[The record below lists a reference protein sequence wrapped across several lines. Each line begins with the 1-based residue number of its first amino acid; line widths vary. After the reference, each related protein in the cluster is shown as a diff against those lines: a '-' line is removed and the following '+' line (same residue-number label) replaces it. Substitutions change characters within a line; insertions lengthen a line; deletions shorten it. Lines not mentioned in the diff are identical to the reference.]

1 MKIIS
6 RVGKTRLAGLWRSSK
21 WIPAIIIPIISAIQL
36 AGLSIGQ
43 PVKAQPATEQKG
55 NDIVQLVHIPVI
67 ASHGSAEGQYM
78 TPEDYEK
85 QKNSPSYYEYT
96 YKDTDYA
103 GTVMAL
109 TRDGRLFTWG
119 SNIGG
124 NVGMGVDC
132 PTVNN
137 DKTTTIIRR
146 PPCYYSEPQDI
157 TKYFGG
163 EKIAKITRSN
173 YTSIAITESGKVY
186 QWGWKYYQHQNSGH
200 YQKTHNKPT
209 INQDLAPHRITGLNG
224 GRGDYHGA
232 GGWLAFNRSSVYFK
246 SDPSIL
252 SAYKDDHG
260 MAGDTDSQTFPHLDS
275 DITDVDYVR
284 RPTGNYDGW
293 NHRKSRIYLLTAN
306 HKLLQVEGDKI
317 TEITNDTIA
326 KRGGFR
332 QISQQYAIDMKGGL
346 WFYGNSSDD
355 GPIYDMSARS
365 AKPMPAIDSFTGG
378 GPVMR
383 SGNKFYGLKHLVSW
397 LCGDN
402 VSCGFEPVDVT
413 TLISKQPVS
422 LFSGDIRLNDVFN
435 NSDKI
440 YDYSFVPQDRPNTI
454 CTALSGVAYENTIEQ
469 ESTVIHLPHQTTQPV
484 DGTLPATCVSIPDP
498 VKPPTPTN
506 PTPTPGVPGT
516 PKLPGVPN
524 TGLRD
529 DKVVQLVHSP
539 ATFDYYG
546 KVKMGNMETWRDQ
559 DYAGTTV
566 VLTESGKLYAWG
578 NNIAGGVGNDTDYGA
593 TFNKKPPV
601 YYSDPQDITRFFNG
615 DKIVKLVNHRDTFAA
630 ITSSGKVYYWG
641 HRLSDK
647 DKKPIIHP
655 VTLSELSPYHIIG
668 FGRDI
673 DPSNGN
679 GLSSY
684 VASHPDNMSDYLAFS
699 KDTIFA
705 LNYDL
710 DTSQLQYHDEAK
722 NRIKPRLSSGVT
734 ILDVDHIKHRTPTAE
749 EPEPDKGGYYTLTS
763 DHKLLRVLEDGTTS
777 EITNSEIK
785 KRGGVKQL
793 SYAGHYAIDR
803 QGGLWYYGYREGND
817 SIHDMTKISTSGKL
831 PHLDSFFNVLGPVA
845 RGADGAIY
853 AITDTHINRPGQ
865 YFVGRSVD
873 PIDVG
878 TLLGGKQKI
887 KLLSGEV
894 ETRYRG
900 DSGYTNDYYPPKDL
914 PFYDFAF
921 VPQSQPDTICVGLS
935 GAAYNR
941 IIGENQGPR
950 FETIQPVD
958 GTIPS
963 TCVKLPPWDDGKPNP
978 SPVPGAP
985 TTPKAPGVPNTG
997 SQPDPI
1003 VQLVHIP
1010 AVINGAINGN
1020 SENLTAKDTD
1030 YAGTVMVLTQSGRVF
1045 AWGNNYAG
1053 SVGVGTAGFKVPYPE
1068 SVKSRR
1074 EGRPEYYD
1082 TPQEITKYFGDDKVV
1097 RIGRYGRTSV
1107 AVTQS
1112 GKLYQ
1117 WGWSYNPPWDW
1128 YDRLKNI
1135 TWTEP
1140 TPDPTP
1146 SFNKVTGMG
1155 GSYGD
1160 TYSGGGWLAHGDD
1173 TIFTK
1178 TSTSQLK
1185 DFGDKLKLSLNGATI
1200 RSVDYVDFNGRVA
1213 QVAQQRPQDLDQS
1226 FRTGVY
1232 ILTSTNKL
1240 LRVKNDGTTTE
1251 VTNDKIKSRGG
1262 IRQIANQYAID
1273 NQGGLWYYGVSMNKD
1288 QIYDMSLKTLG
1299 GITPLPRL
1307 RDIVGIDLIEDEHML
1322 DDLQRPWSSSVL
1334 VRSIDGHIYDVS
1346 PVQTGFSVEDG
1357 GYPERRFA
1365 LTDVTKL
1372 LGHDKI
1378 KLFDGKIHSTGDTK
1392 LVDNE
1397 APGLYDYSY
1406 VPESKLDTVCTVISG
1421 VASANASQAQSLY
1434 GHGHPL
1440 NVSVTT
1446 TKLVNGAFAPTCV
1459 KLPPLLTPDPKPS
1472 PTPNPKPT
1480 KPTSGIKVPF
1490 DRSKAPGVP
1499 STGSE
1504 PLFTDGY
1511 QTPIF
1516 ARH

>member
-1 MKIIS
+1 MKISQINRIKLRKLWCNS
-6 RVGKTRLAGLWRSSK
+6 ERILSVVVSTILSALLIAG
-21 WIPAIIIPIISAIQL
+21 PAIATCITKTPSSRETGPAINDASQSNRIVQIAHL
-36 AGLSIGQ
+36 TVDLPYNNNHSSDEDYVSTMIALLHDGRVYTWGNNIYGG
-43 PVKAQPATEQKG
+43 VG
-55 NDIVQLVHIPVI
+55 NDTACTATNGTYL
-67 ASHGSAEGQYM
+67 
-78 TPEDYEK
+78 K
-85 QKNSPSYYEYT
+85 QS
-96 YKDTDYA
+96 
-103 GTVMAL
+103 
-109 TRDGRLFTWG
+109 
-119 SNIGG
+119 
-124 NVGMGVDC
+124 
-132 PTVNN
+132 
-137 DKTTTIIRR
+137 
-146 PPCYYSEPQDI
+146 PCYYSQPQEI
-157 TKYFGG
+157 TKYFGND
-163 EKIAKITRSN
+163 KVVKLASN
-173 YTSIAITESGKVY
+173 DNLAIAITKSGKVY
-186 QWGWKYYQHQNSGH
+186 RWGRVNSYGKVINHPTQYQKLSPHKITGYNEENAGPDMVSGGKYVYNEDTIFKVANSGDLDDLVP
-200 YQKTHNKPT
+200 YQTVKPQLDGST
-209 INQDLAPHRITGLNG
+209 IRQVDHVWYLKNPGSTM
-224 GRGDYHGA
+224 
-232 GGWLAFNRSSVYFK
+232 
-246 SDPSIL
+246 
-252 SAYKDDHG
+252 DD
-260 MAGDTDSQTFPHLDS
+260 S
-275 DITDVDYVR
+275 
-284 RPTGNYDGW
+284 
-293 NHRKSRIYLLTAN
+293 
-306 HKLLQVEGDKI
+306 
-317 TEITNDTIA
+317 
-326 KRGGFR
+326 RGGFYVLTSKNKLLHVKKDYTTTVEVTNPTIASR
-332 QISQQYAIDMKGGL
+332 GGIKQIYRHYAIDNQGGL
-346 WFYGNSSDD
+346 WHYGYGHLNTVNGTIIPSNHE
-355 GPIYDMSARS
+355 PILDMSTKLPQPIPKFRDIIGS
-365 AKPMPAIDSFTGG
+365 SLQDSSFSLITRDINNRIYTLTSDVNGHQ
-378 GPVMR
+378 
-383 SGNKFYGLKHLVSW
+383 KLT
-397 LCGDN
+397 
-402 VSCGFEPVDVT
+402 DVT
-413 TLISKQPVS
+413 DTLSSKEIK
-422 LFSGDIRLNDVFN
+422 LFSGNISQPFFTPP
-435 NSDKI
+435 SGSSTY
-440 YDYSFVPQDRPNTI
+440 YDYSFVTTDEDELDAV
-454 CTALSGVAYENTIEQ
+454 C
-469 ESTVIHLPHQTTQPV
+469 STVKNAYIYYRPISAISSNPLRDRKPRPSPTGGDANT
-484 DGTLPATCVSIPDP
+484 ATCVKIPSNNPDP
-498 VKPPTPTN
+498 IKPPTPTN
-506 PTPTPGVPGT
+506 PTPTPTPGVPGT
-516 PKLPGVPN
+516 PRLPGVPN

-593 TFNKKPPV
+593 TSNKKPPV
-601 YYSDPQDITRFFNG
+601 YYSSPQDITRFFNG
-615 DKIVKLVNHRDTFAA
+615 DKVVKLVNYYHTFAA

-655 VTLSELSPYHIIG
+655 VALSELSPYHIIG
-668 FGRDI
+668 FGRDV
-673 DPSNGN
+673 DTGNYNGS
-679 GLSSY
+679 SSY

-710 DTSQLQYHDEAK
+710 DTSRLQYHDEAK
-722 NRIKPRLSSGVT
+722 NRIKPRLSSGIT

-845 RGADGAIY
+845 RGADGVIY

-887 KLLSGEV
+887 KLLSGVV

-900 DSGYTNDYYPPKDL
+900 DSGYTDYPKDL

-921 VPQSQPDTICVGLS
+921 VPQSQPDTICVGQS
-935 GAAYNR
+935 GTAYNR
-941 IIGENQGPR
+941 IFGENRGPR
-950 FETIQPVD
+950 YETIQPVD

-963 TCVKLPPWDDGKPNP
+963 TCVKLPPWNDGRPNP
-978 SPVPGAP
+978 SPVPGVP

-1003 VQLVHIP
+1003 IQLVHIP
-1010 AVINGAINGN
+1010 AVINGAINGRA
-1020 SENLTAKDTD
+1020 ENLTAKDTD
-1030 YAGTVMVLTQSGRVF
+1030 YAGTVMALTQSGRVF

-1082 TPQEITKYFGDDKVV
+1082 TPQEITKYFGNDKVV

-1128 YDRLKNI
+1128 YDRLENI

-1146 SFNKVTGMG
+1146 SLDKVTGIG

-1160 TYSGGGWLAHGDD
+1160 IYSGGGWLAHGDD

-1273 NQGGLWYYGVSMNKD
+1273 NQGGLWYYGVGMSKD

-1299 GITPLPRL
+1299 GITPLPQL
-1307 RDIVGIDLIEDEHML
+1307 RDIVGIDLIEDLHML
-1322 DDLQRPWSSSVL
+1322 KDGWQRPWSSSVL
-1334 VRSIDGHIYDVS
+1334 VRSIDGHIYDIS
-1346 PVQTGFSVEDG
+1346 PVQTKFSTEDG

-1392 LVDNE
+1392 PVDNE

-1446 TKLVNGAFAPTCV
+1446 TKLVNDVFAPTCV

-1480 KPTSGIKVPF
+1480 KPTSGIKAPF

-1499 STGSE
+1499 NTGNE
-1504 PLFTDGY
+1504 PLFMSVHLA
-1511 QTPIF
+1511 PIF
-1516 ARH
+1516 AQR

>member
-6 RVGKTRLAGLWRSSK
+6 RVGKTRLARLWRSSK
-21 WIPAIIIPIISAIQL
+21 WMLAIIIPIIGAIQL
-36 AGLSIGQ
+36 AGLSTGQ

-224 GRGDYHGA
+224 GRGDYHGT

-260 MAGDTDSQTFPHLDS
+260 MADDTDSQTFPHLDS

-284 RPTGNYDGW
+284 RPMGNYDGW

-383 SGNKFYGLKHLVSW
+383 SGNKFYGLKHHVSW

-435 NSDKI
+435 DSDKI

-469 ESTVIHLPHQTTQPV
+469 EGTVIHLPHQTTQPV
-484 DGTLPATCVSIPDP
+484 DGTLPATCVSIPDH
-498 VKPPTPTN
+498 VQPPTPTN
-506 PTPTPGVPGT
+506 PTPTPSVPGA

-546 KVKMGNMETWRDQ
+546 KVKLGDNETWRDQ

-593 TFNKKPPV
+593 TYNKKPSA
-601 YYSDPQDITRFFNG
+601 YYSNPQDITRFFNG
-615 DKIVKLVNHRDTFAA
+615 DKIVKLVNHYHTFAA

-655 VTLSELSPYHIIG
+655 VALSELSPYHIIG

-673 DPSNGN
+673 DSGNGN
-679 GLSSY
+679 GSSSY
-684 VASHPDNMSDYLAFS
+684 VASHSDNMSDYLAFS

-710 DTSQLQYHDEAK
+710 DTSRLQYHDEAK
-722 NRIKPRLSSGVT
+722 NRIKPRLSSGIT
-734 ILDVDHIKHRTPTAE
+734 ILDVDHIKHRTPTAG

-777 EITNSEIK
+777 EITNPEIK
-785 KRGGVKQL
+785 KRGGFKQL

-803 QGGLWYYGYREGND
+803 QGGLWYYGYREDND
-817 SIHDMTKISTSGKL
+817 SIHDMTKISASGKL
-831 PHLDSFFNVLGPVA
+831 PHLDSFPNVLGPVA

-873 PIDVG
+873 PINVG

-887 KLLSGEV
+887 KFLSGEV

-900 DSGYTNDYYPPKDL
+900 DSGYTDDYYPPKDL

-921 VPQSQPDTICVGLS
+921 VPQSQPDTVCVGQS
-935 GAAYNR
+935 GTAYNR

-1074 EGRPEYYD
+1074 EGHPEYYD

-1128 YDRLKNI
+1128 YDRLENI

-1146 SFNKVTGMG
+1146 SLNKVTGIG

-1160 TYSGGGWLAHGDD
+1160 IYSGGGWLAHGDD

-1185 DFGDKLKLSLNGATI
+1185 DFGDKLRLSLNGATI

-1213 QVAQQRPQDLDQS
+1213 QNPQLGIDQS
-1226 FRTGVY
+1226 FKTGVH

-1251 VTNDKIKSRGG
+1251 VTNDKIKSQGG

-1273 NQGGLWYYGVSMNKD
+1273 NQGGLWYYGVGMSKD
-1288 QIYDMSLKTLG
+1288 QIYDMSLRTLG

-1307 RDIVGIDLIEDEHML
+1307 RDIVGVDLIEDLHML
-1322 DDLQRPWSSSVL
+1322 KDGWQRPWSSSVL

-1346 PVQTGFSVEDG
+1346 PVETKFSTEDG

-1372 LGHDKI
+1372 LGRDKI
-1378 KLFDGKIHSTGDTK
+1378 KLFDGKIYSTGDTK
-1392 LVDNE
+1392 PVDNE
-1397 APGLYDYSY
+1397 ASGLYDYSY

-1434 GHGHPL
+1434 GHGHPM

-1446 TKLVNGAFAPTCV
+1446 TKLVNDVFAPTCV

-1504 PLFTDGY
+1504 PLFMSVHRE
-1511 QTPIF
+1511 PIF

>member
-1 MKIIS
+1 MKISQINQIKLRKLWCNS
-6 RVGKTRLAGLWRSSK
+6 ERILSVVVSTILSALLIAG
-21 WIPAIIIPIISAIQL
+21 PAIATCITKAPSSRETGSAINDASQSNRIVQIVHL
-36 AGLSIGQ
+36 TVDLPYNNNHSSDEDYVSTMIALLHDGRVYTWGNNIYGG
-43 PVKAQPATEQKG
+43 VG
-55 NDIVQLVHIPVI
+55 NDT
-67 ASHGSAEGQYM
+67 A
-78 TPEDYEK
+78 
-85 QKNSPSYYEYT
+85 
-96 YKDTDYA
+96 
-103 GTVMAL
+103 
-109 TRDGRLFTWG
+109 
-119 SNIGG
+119 
-124 NVGMGVDC
+124 C
-132 PTVNN
+132 
-137 DKTTTIIRR
+137 TTTNGTYLKQ
-146 PPCYYSEPQDI
+146 PPCHYSQPQEI
-157 TKYFGG
+157 TKYFG
-163 EKIAKITRSN
+163 EDKVVKLASN
-173 YTSIAITESGKVY
+173 DNLAIAITKSGKVY
-186 QWGWKYYQHQNSGH
+186 RWGRVNSYGKVINHPTQYQKLSPHKITGYNEENAGPDMVSGGKYVYNEDTIFKVANSGDLD
-200 YQKTHNKPT
+200 
-209 INQDLAPHRITGLNG
+209 DLAPYQTVKPQLDGSTIRQVDHVWYLKNPGSTM
-224 GRGDYHGA
+224 
-232 GGWLAFNRSSVYFK
+232 
-246 SDPSIL
+246 
-252 SAYKDDHG
+252 DD
-260 MAGDTDSQTFPHLDS
+260 S
-275 DITDVDYVR
+275 
-284 RPTGNYDGW
+284 
-293 NHRKSRIYLLTAN
+293 
-306 HKLLQVEGDKI
+306 
-317 TEITNDTIA
+317 
-326 KRGGFR
+326 RGGFYVLTSKNKLLHVKKDYATTVEVTNPTIASR
-332 QISQQYAIDMKGGL
+332 GGIKQIYRHYAIDNQGGL
-346 WFYGNSSDD
+346 WHYGYGHLNTVNGTIVPSNHE
-355 GPIYDMSARS
+355 PILDMSTKLPQPIPKFRDIIGS
-365 AKPMPAIDSFTGG
+365 SLQDSSFSLIIRDINNRIYALTSDVNGHQ
-378 GPVMR
+378 
-383 SGNKFYGLKHLVSW
+383 KLT
-397 LCGDN
+397 
-402 VSCGFEPVDVT
+402 DVT
-413 TLISKQPVS
+413 DTLSSKEIK
-422 LFSGDIRLNDVFN
+422 LFSGNISQPFFTPP
-435 NSDKI
+435 SGSSTY
-440 YDYSFVPQDRPNTI
+440 YDYSFVTTDEDELDAV
-454 CTALSGVAYENTIEQ
+454 C
-469 ESTVIHLPHQTTQPV
+469 STVKNAYIYYRPISAISSPLRDHKPRPSPTGGDANT
-484 DGTLPATCVSIPDP
+484 ATCVKIPSNNPDP
-498 VKPPTPTN
+498 IKPPA
-506 PTPTPGVPGT
+506 PTPSPNQPQLPSVPGT

-546 KVKMGNMETWRDQ
+546 KIKLGDKETWRDQ

-593 TFNKKPPV
+593 TSSKKPPV
-601 YYSDPQDITRFFNG
+601 YYSSPQDITRFFNG
-615 DKIVKLVNHRDTFAA
+615 GKIVKLVNHYHTFAA

-673 DPSNGN
+673 DSSNGN

-710 DTSQLQYHDEAK
+710 DTSRLQYHDEAK
-722 NRIKPRLSSGVT
+722 NRIKPRLSSGIT

-785 KRGGVKQL
+785 KRGGFKQL

-817 SIHDMTKISTSGKL
+817 SIHDMTKISASGKL

-845 RGADGAIY
+845 RGADGVIY

-900 DSGYTNDYYPPKDL
+900 DSGYTDDYYPPKDL

-921 VPQSQPDTICVGLS
+921 VPQSQPDTVCVGLS

-941 IIGENQGPR
+941 IIGENRGPR

-963 TCVKLPPWDDGKPNP
+963 TCVKLPPWDDGKPKP
-978 SPVPGAP
+978 SPVPGVPGAP
-985 TTPKAPGVPNTG
+985 GTSKLPGVPNTG
-997 SQPDPI
+997 SEPDPI

-1010 AVINGAINGN
+1010 AVINGAINGMA
-1020 SENLTAKDTD
+1020 ENLTAKDTD
-1030 YAGTVMVLTQSGRVF
+1030 YAGTVMALTQSGRVF

-1074 EGRPEYYD
+1074 EGHPEYYD
-1082 TPQEITKYFGDDKVV
+1082 TPQEITKYFGNDKVV
-1097 RIGRYGRTSV
+1097 RIGRYGHTSI

-1146 SFNKVTGMG
+1146 FLNKVTGIG

-1200 RSVDYVDFNGRVA
+1200 RSVDYVDFNGRIA
-1213 QVAQQRPQDLDQS
+1213 QNPQLGIDQS
-1226 FRTGVY
+1226 FKTGVY

-1273 NQGGLWYYGVSMNKD
+1273 NQGGLWYYGVGMSKD

-1307 RDIVGIDLIEDEHML
+1307 RDIVGIDLIEDLHML
-1322 DDLQRPWSSSVL
+1322 KDGWQRPWSSSVL

-1346 PVQTGFSVEDG
+1346 PVQTKFSTEDG

-1378 KLFDGKIHSTGDTK
+1378 KLFDGKIHSEGTK
-1392 LVDNE
+1392 PVDNE

-1434 GHGHPL
+1434 GHGHPM

-1446 TKLVNGAFAPTCV
+1446 TKLVNDVFAPTCV

-1504 PLFTDGY
+1504 PLFMSVHRE
-1511 QTPIF
+1511 PIF

>member
-6 RVGKTRLAGLWRSSK
+6 RVGKTRLARLWRSSK
-21 WIPAIIIPIISAIQL
+21 WMLAIIIPIIGAIQL
-36 AGLSIGQ
+36 AGLSTGQ

-224 GRGDYHGA
+224 GRGDYHGT

-260 MAGDTDSQTFPHLDS
+260 MADDTDSQTFPHLDS

-284 RPTGNYDGW
+284 RPMGNYDGW

-355 GPIYDMSARS
+355 DPIYDMSARS

-383 SGNKFYGLKHLVSW
+383 SGNKFYGLKHHVSW

-435 NSDKI
+435 HSDKI

-469 ESTVIHLPHQTTQPV
+469 EGTVIHLPHQTTQPV
-484 DGTLPATCVSIPDP
+484 DGTLPATCVSIPDH
-498 VKPPTPTN
+498 VQPPTPTN
-506 PTPTPGVPGT
+506 PTPTPSVPGT
-516 PKLPGVPN
+516 PKLPSVPN

-546 KVKMGNMETWRDQ
+546 EVKLGDNETWRDQ

-578 NNIAGGVGNDTDYGA
+578 NNIAGRVGNDTDYGA
-593 TFNKKPPV
+593 TSNKKPPV
-601 YYSDPQDITRFFNG
+601 YYSSPQDITRFFNG

-668 FGRDI
+668 FGRDV
-673 DPSNGN
+673 DPGNGN
-679 GLSSY
+679 GSSSY
-684 VASHPDNMSDYLAFS
+684 VASHYDNMSDYLAFS

-710 DTSQLQYHDEAK
+710 DTNRLQYHDEAK
-722 NRIKPRLSSGVT
+722 NRIKPRLSSGIT
-734 ILDVDHIKHRTPTAE
+734 ILDVDHIKHRTPTAG

-785 KRGGVKQL
+785 KRGGFKQL

-817 SIHDMTKISTSGKL
+817 SIHDMAKISTSGKL
-831 PHLDSFFNVLGPVA
+831 PRLDSFFNVLGPVA

-853 AITDTHINRPGQ
+853 AITDTHINSPNQ

-900 DSGYTNDYYPPKDL
+900 DSGYTIDYYPPKDL

-921 VPQSQPDTICVGLS
+921 VPQSQPDTVCVGLS

-963 TCVKLPPWDDGKPNP
+963 TCVKLPPWDDGKPSSSPVPGVPTAPKAPGVPNTGLRDDKVVQLVHSSTELDYYGEQKHGYKETWRDQDYAGTTVVLTESGKVYAWGNNIHGKVGNNTQCRSTLDKKSPCYYSDPQDITRYFEGNKIVKLANYDSILVAITDFGKMYHWGHDGTILHPVILKELSPYHIIGFGRGEGIFLNVPYKYLDKLSDNKSGYLAFSKDTIFALDYDEYDSNRVDWLRYHDEEKNRIKPRLNGATILDVDHIKHRTPTADKPEPDKGGYYVLTSNHKLLKVLEDDTTNEITNAEIKKRGGFKQLSYTGHYAIDMQGGLWSYGHGDGNDPIHDMAKMTAGGKLPHLDSFFSTIGPVTRGADGVIYAITDTHIDTNPSGYFLGRTVEPVKIGSFLSKQKIKLLSGEIETKHMEDTVEQAPYPAKDIPMYDYAFVPQDKPDTICVGLSGAAYNRIHGENRGPLFETIQPVDGTLPSTCVKLPPWNDGKSNP

-997 SQPDPI
+997 S
-1003 VQLVHIP
+1003 
-1010 AVINGAINGN
+1010 
-1020 SENLTAKDTD
+1020 
-1030 YAGTVMVLTQSGRVF
+1030 
-1045 AWGNNYAG
+1045 
-1053 SVGVGTAGFKVPYPE
+1053 
-1068 SVKSRR
+1068 
-1074 EGRPEYYD
+1074 
-1082 TPQEITKYFGDDKVV
+1082 
-1097 RIGRYGRTSV
+1097 
-1107 AVTQS
+1107 
-1112 GKLYQ
+1112 
-1117 WGWSYNPPWDW
+1117 
-1128 YDRLKNI
+1128 
-1135 TWTEP
+1135 
-1140 TPDPTP
+1140 
-1146 SFNKVTGMG
+1146 
-1155 GSYGD
+1155 
-1160 TYSGGGWLAHGDD
+1160 
-1173 TIFTK
+1173 
-1178 TSTSQLK
+1178 
-1185 DFGDKLKLSLNGATI
+1185 
-1200 RSVDYVDFNGRVA
+1200 
-1213 QVAQQRPQDLDQS
+1213 
-1226 FRTGVY
+1226 
-1232 ILTSTNKL
+1232 
-1240 LRVKNDGTTTE
+1240 
-1251 VTNDKIKSRGG
+1251 
-1262 IRQIANQYAID
+1262 
-1273 NQGGLWYYGVSMNKD
+1273 
-1288 QIYDMSLKTLG
+1288 
-1299 GITPLPRL
+1299 
-1307 RDIVGIDLIEDEHML
+1307 
-1322 DDLQRPWSSSVL
+1322 
-1334 VRSIDGHIYDVS
+1334 
-1346 PVQTGFSVEDG
+1346 
-1357 GYPERRFA
+1357 
-1365 LTDVTKL
+1365 
-1372 LGHDKI
+1372 
-1378 KLFDGKIHSTGDTK
+1378 
-1392 LVDNE
+1392 
-1397 APGLYDYSY
+1397 
-1406 VPESKLDTVCTVISG
+1406 
-1421 VASANASQAQSLY
+1421 
-1434 GHGHPL
+1434 
-1440 NVSVTT
+1440 
-1446 TKLVNGAFAPTCV
+1446 
-1459 KLPPLLTPDPKPS
+1459 
-1472 PTPNPKPT
+1472 
-1480 KPTSGIKVPF
+1480 
-1490 DRSKAPGVP
+1490 
-1499 STGSE
+1499 E

>member
-36 AGLSIGQ
+36 AGFSAGQ

-284 RPTGNYDGW
+284 RPMGNYDGW

-326 KRGGFR
+326 ERGGFR

-365 AKPMPAIDSFTGG
+365 AKPMPTIDSFTGG

-383 SGNKFYGLKHLVSW
+383 SGNKLYGLKHHVSW

-435 NSDKI
+435 HSDKI
-440 YDYSFVPQDRPNTI
+440 YDYSFIPQDRPNTI

-469 ESTVIHLPHQTTQPV
+469 EGTVIHLPHQTTQPV
-484 DGTLPATCVSIPDP
+484 DGTLPATCVSIPDHIQP
-498 VKPPTPTN
+498 ATPTN
-506 PTPTPGVPGT
+506 PTPTPSVPGT
-516 PKLPGVPN
+516 PKLPGAPN

-546 KVKMGNMETWRDQ
+546 KVKLGDKETWRDQ

-615 DKIVKLVNHRDTFAA
+615 DKIVKLVNYRYTFAA

-655 VTLSELSPYHIIG
+655 VALSELSPYHIIG
-668 FGRDI
+668 FGRDV
-673 DPSNGN
+673 DPGNYNGS
-679 GLSSY
+679 SSY
-684 VASHPDNMSDYLAFS
+684 VASHQDNMSDYLAFS

-705 LNYDL
+705 LDHHR
-710 DTSQLQYHDEAK
+710 DTNQLQYHDEAK

-734 ILDVDHIKHRTPTAE
+734 ILDVDHIKHRTPAAG

-763 DHKLLRVLEDGTTS
+763 NHKLLRVLEDGTTS

-817 SIHDMTKISTSGKL
+817 SIHDMAKISTSGKL
-831 PHLDSFFNVLGPVA
+831 PRLDSFFNVLGPVA

-900 DSGYTNDYYPPKDL
+900 DSGYTDYPKDL

-921 VPQSQPDTICVGLS
+921 VPQSQPDTICVGQS
-935 GAAYNR
+935 GTAYNR
-941 IIGENQGPR
+941 IFGENRGPR
-950 FETIQPVD
+950 YETIQPVD

-963 TCVKLPPWDDGKPNP
+963 TCVKLPPWNDGKPNP
-978 SPVPGAP
+978 SPVPGVPGIPKLPGVPNTGLRDDKVVQLVHSSTELDYYGEQKHGYKETWRDQDYAGTTAVLTESGKVYTWGSNIHGEVGNNTHCYSTLNKKPPCYYSDPQDITRYFEGNKIVKLANYDSILVAITDSGKMYHWGHDGTISHPVILKELSPYHIIGFGRGEGIFLNVPYKYLDKLSDNKSGYLAFSKDTIFALDYDEYDSNRVDWLRYHDEEKNRIKPRLNGATILDVDHIKHRTPTADKPEPDKGGYYVLTSNHKLLKVLEDGTTNEITNAEIKKRGGFKQLSYTGHYAIDMQGGLWSYGHGDGNDPIHDMAKMTAGGKLPHLDSFFSTIGPVTRGADGVIYAITDTHIDTNPSGYFLGRTVEPVKIGSFLSKQKIKLLSGEIETKHMEDTVEQAPYPAKDIPMYDYAFVLQDKPDTICVGLSGAAYNRIHGENRSPLFETIQPVDGTLPSTCVKLPPWNDGKSNPSPVPGVP

-997 SQPDPI
+997 S
-1003 VQLVHIP
+1003 
-1010 AVINGAINGN
+1010 
-1020 SENLTAKDTD
+1020 
-1030 YAGTVMVLTQSGRVF
+1030 
-1045 AWGNNYAG
+1045 
-1053 SVGVGTAGFKVPYPE
+1053 
-1068 SVKSRR
+1068 
-1074 EGRPEYYD
+1074 
-1082 TPQEITKYFGDDKVV
+1082 
-1097 RIGRYGRTSV
+1097 
-1107 AVTQS
+1107 
-1112 GKLYQ
+1112 
-1117 WGWSYNPPWDW
+1117 
-1128 YDRLKNI
+1128 
-1135 TWTEP
+1135 
-1140 TPDPTP
+1140 
-1146 SFNKVTGMG
+1146 
-1155 GSYGD
+1155 
-1160 TYSGGGWLAHGDD
+1160 
-1173 TIFTK
+1173 
-1178 TSTSQLK
+1178 
-1185 DFGDKLKLSLNGATI
+1185 
-1200 RSVDYVDFNGRVA
+1200 
-1213 QVAQQRPQDLDQS
+1213 
-1226 FRTGVY
+1226 
-1232 ILTSTNKL
+1232 
-1240 LRVKNDGTTTE
+1240 
-1251 VTNDKIKSRGG
+1251 
-1262 IRQIANQYAID
+1262 
-1273 NQGGLWYYGVSMNKD
+1273 
-1288 QIYDMSLKTLG
+1288 
-1299 GITPLPRL
+1299 
-1307 RDIVGIDLIEDEHML
+1307 
-1322 DDLQRPWSSSVL
+1322 
-1334 VRSIDGHIYDVS
+1334 
-1346 PVQTGFSVEDG
+1346 
-1357 GYPERRFA
+1357 
-1365 LTDVTKL
+1365 
-1372 LGHDKI
+1372 
-1378 KLFDGKIHSTGDTK
+1378 
-1392 LVDNE
+1392 
-1397 APGLYDYSY
+1397 
-1406 VPESKLDTVCTVISG
+1406 
-1421 VASANASQAQSLY
+1421 
-1434 GHGHPL
+1434 
-1440 NVSVTT
+1440 
-1446 TKLVNGAFAPTCV
+1446 
-1459 KLPPLLTPDPKPS
+1459 
-1472 PTPNPKPT
+1472 
-1480 KPTSGIKVPF
+1480 
-1490 DRSKAPGVP
+1490 
-1499 STGSE
+1499 E
-1504 PLFTDGY
+1504 PLFMSVHRA
-1511 QTPIF
+1511 PIF
-1516 ARH
+1516 AQR

>member
-1 MKIIS
+1 MKISQINRIKLRKLWCNS
-6 RVGKTRLAGLWRSSK
+6 ERILSVVVSTILSALLIAG
-21 WIPAIIIPIISAIQL
+21 PAIATCITKTPSSRETGSAINDASQSNRVVQIAHL
-36 AGLSIGQ
+36 TVDLPYNNNHSSDEDYVSTMIALLHDGRVYTWGNNIYGG
-43 PVKAQPATEQKG
+43 VG
-55 NDIVQLVHIPVI
+55 NDT
-67 ASHGSAEGQYM
+67 A
-78 TPEDYEK
+78 
-85 QKNSPSYYEYT
+85 
-96 YKDTDYA
+96 
-103 GTVMAL
+103 
-109 TRDGRLFTWG
+109 
-119 SNIGG
+119 
-124 NVGMGVDC
+124 C
-132 PTVNN
+132 
-137 DKTTTIIRR
+137 TTTNGTYLKQ
-146 PPCYYSEPQDI
+146 PPCHYSQPQEI
-157 TKYFGG
+157 TKYFG
-163 EKIAKITRSN
+163 EDKVVKLASN
-173 YTSIAITESGKVY
+173 DNLAMAITKSGKVY
-186 QWGWKYYQHQNSGH
+186 RWGRVNSYSKVINHPTQYQKLSPHKITGYNEENAGPDMVSGGKYVYNEDTIFKVANSGDLD
-200 YQKTHNKPT
+200 
-209 INQDLAPHRITGLNG
+209 DLAPYQTVKPQLDGSTIRQVDHVWYLKNPGSTM
-224 GRGDYHGA
+224 
-232 GGWLAFNRSSVYFK
+232 
-246 SDPSIL
+246 
-252 SAYKDDHG
+252 DD
-260 MAGDTDSQTFPHLDS
+260 S
-275 DITDVDYVR
+275 
-284 RPTGNYDGW
+284 
-293 NHRKSRIYLLTAN
+293 
-306 HKLLQVEGDKI
+306 
-317 TEITNDTIA
+317 
-326 KRGGFR
+326 RGGFYVLTSKNKLLHVKKDYATTVEVTNPTIASR
-332 QISQQYAIDMKGGL
+332 GGIKQIYRHYAIDNQGGL
-346 WFYGNSSDD
+346 WHYGYGHLNTVNGTIVPSNHE
-355 GPIYDMSARS
+355 PILDMSTKLPQPIPKFRDIIGS
-365 AKPMPAIDSFTGG
+365 SLQDSSFSLIIRDINNRIYALTSDVNGHQ
-378 GPVMR
+378 
-383 SGNKFYGLKHLVSW
+383 KLT
-397 LCGDN
+397 
-402 VSCGFEPVDVT
+402 DVT
-413 TLISKQPVS
+413 DTLSSKEIK
-422 LFSGDIRLNDVFN
+422 LFSGNISQPFFTPP
-435 NSDKI
+435 SGSSTY
-440 YDYSFVPQDRPNTI
+440 YDYSFVTTDEDELDAV
-454 CTALSGVAYENTIEQ
+454 C
-469 ESTVIHLPHQTTQPV
+469 STVKNAYIYYRPISAISSNPLRDRKPRPSPTGGDANT
-484 DGTLPATCVSIPDP
+484 ATCVKIPSNNPDP

-506 PTPTPGVPGT
+506 PTPTPSVPST
-516 PKLPGVPN
+516 PAAPKLPGVPN

-546 KVKMGNMETWRDQ
+546 EWKKGYMDTWRDQ

-578 NNIAGGVGNDTDYGA
+578 NNIAGGVGNDTDYGL
-593 TFNKKPPV
+593 TLDKKPPV
-601 YYSDPQDITRFFNG
+601 YYSNPQDITRFFNG
-615 DKIVKLVNHRDTFAA
+615 DKIVKLVDHYHTFAA

-647 DKKPIIHP
+647 DKKPIVHP
-655 VTLSELSPYHIIG
+655 VVLSELSPYHIIG
-668 FGRDI
+668 FGRSI

-679 GLSSY
+679 GSSFY
-684 VASHPDNMSDYLAFS
+684 VASHSDNISDYLAFS
-699 KDTIFA
+699 KDTIFV
-705 LNYDL
+705 LDYYL
-710 DTSQLQYHDEAK
+710 DTNQLQYHDEAK
-722 NRIKPRLSSGVT
+722 NRIKPQLSSGVT

-785 KRGGVKQL
+785 KRGGFKQL

-817 SIHDMTKISTSGKL
+817 SIHDMAKISASGKL

-853 AITDTHINRPGQ
+853 AITDTHINRHSQ

-900 DSGYTNDYYPPKDL
+900 DSGYTDYPKDL

-941 IIGENQGPR
+941 IIGENRGPR

-1010 AVINGAINGN
+1010 AVINGAINGRA
-1020 SENLTAKDTD
+1020 ENLTAKDTD

-1068 SVKSRR
+1068 SVKSQRK
-1074 EGRPEYYD
+1074 GRPEYYD

-1135 TWTEP
+1135 AWTEP
-1140 TPDPTP
+1140 TLDPA
-1146 SFNKVTGMG
+1146 SSSDRVTGIG

-1160 TYSGGGWLAHGDD
+1160 IYSGGGWLAHGDD
-1173 TIFTK
+1173 TIFAK

-1185 DFGDKLKLSLNGATI
+1185 DFENKLKLSLGGATI
-1200 RSVDYVDFNGRVA
+1200 RSVDYVDFNGRIA
-1213 QVAQQRPQDLDQS
+1213 QNPQLGIDQS
-1226 FRTGVY
+1226 FKTGVY

-1273 NQGGLWYYGVSMNKD
+1273 NQGGLWYYGVGMSKD
-1288 QIYDMSLKTLG
+1288 QIYDMSLKALG

-1307 RDIVGIDLIEDEHML
+1307 RDIVGIDLIEDLHML
-1322 DDLQRPWSSSVL
+1322 KDGWQRPWSSSVL
-1334 VRSIDGHIYDVS
+1334 VRSIDGHIYDIS
-1346 PVQTGFSVEDG
+1346 PVQTKFSTEDG

-1372 LGHDKI
+1372 LGRDKI

-1392 LVDNE
+1392 PVDNE

-1434 GHGHPL
+1434 GHGHPM

-1446 TKLVNGAFAPTCV
+1446 TKLVNDIFAPTCV
-1459 KLPPLLTPDPKPS
+1459 KLPPLLTPDPKPN

-1480 KPTSGIKVPF
+1480 SDIKAPF
-1490 DRSKAPGVP
+1490 DRPKAPGAP
-1499 STGSE
+1499 NTGSE
-1504 PLFTDGY
+1504 PLFMSVHRA
-1511 QTPIF
+1511 PIF
-1516 ARH
+1516 AQR

>member
-1 MKIIS
+1 MKISQINQIKLRKLWCNS
-6 RVGKTRLAGLWRSSK
+6 ERILSVVVSTILSALLIAG
-21 WIPAIIIPIISAIQL
+21 PAIATCITKAPSSRETGPAINDASQSNRIVQIAHL
-36 AGLSIGQ
+36 TVDLPYNNNHSSDEDYVSTMIALLHDGRVYTWGNNIYGG
-43 PVKAQPATEQKG
+43 VG
-55 NDIVQLVHIPVI
+55 NDT
-67 ASHGSAEGQYM
+67 A
-78 TPEDYEK
+78 
-85 QKNSPSYYEYT
+85 
-96 YKDTDYA
+96 
-103 GTVMAL
+103 
-109 TRDGRLFTWG
+109 
-119 SNIGG
+119 
-124 NVGMGVDC
+124 C
-132 PTVNN
+132 
-137 DKTTTIIRR
+137 TTTNGAYLKQS
-146 PPCYYSEPQDI
+146 PCYYSQPQEI
-157 TKYFGG
+157 TKYFG
-163 EKIAKITRSN
+163 EDKVVKLASN
-173 YTSIAITESGKVY
+173 DNLAIAITKSGKVY
-186 QWGWKYYQHQNSGH
+186 RWGRVNSYGKVINHPTQYQKLSPHKITGYNEENAGPDMVSGGKYVYNEDTIFKVANSGDLD
-200 YQKTHNKPT
+200 
-209 INQDLAPHRITGLNG
+209 DLAPYQTVKPQLDGSTIRQVDHVWYLKNPGSTM
-224 GRGDYHGA
+224 
-232 GGWLAFNRSSVYFK
+232 
-246 SDPSIL
+246 
-252 SAYKDDHG
+252 DD
-260 MAGDTDSQTFPHLDS
+260 S
-275 DITDVDYVR
+275 
-284 RPTGNYDGW
+284 
-293 NHRKSRIYLLTAN
+293 
-306 HKLLQVEGDKI
+306 
-317 TEITNDTIA
+317 
-326 KRGGFR
+326 RGGFYVLTSKNKLLHVKKDYATTVEVTNPTIASR
-332 QISQQYAIDMKGGL
+332 GGIKQIYRHYAIDNQGGL
-346 WFYGNSSDD
+346 WHYGYGHLNTVNGTIAPSNHE
-355 GPIYDMSARS
+355 PILDMST
-365 AKPMPAIDSFTGG
+365 KLPQPMPKFRDIIGSSLQDSSFSLIIRDINNRIYALTSDVNGHQ
-378 GPVMR
+378 
-383 SGNKFYGLKHLVSW
+383 KLT
-397 LCGDN
+397 
-402 VSCGFEPVDVT
+402 DVT
-413 TLISKQPVS
+413 DTLSSKEIK
-422 LFSGDIRLNDVFN
+422 LFSGNISQPFFTPP
-435 NSDKI
+435 SGSSTY
-440 YDYSFVPQDRPNTI
+440 YDYSFVTTDEDELDAV
-454 CTALSGVAYENTIEQ
+454 C
-469 ESTVIHLPHQTTQPV
+469 STVKNAYIYYRPISAISSNPLRDRKPRPSPTGGDANT
-484 DGTLPATCVSIPDP
+484 ATCVKIPSNNPDP
-498 VKPPTPTN
+498 IKPPA
-506 PTPTPGVPGT
+506 PTPSPNQPQLPGVPGI

-546 KVKMGNMETWRDQ
+546 KVKLGDKETWRDQ

-593 TFNKKPPV
+593 TSNKKPPV
-601 YYSDPQDITRFFNG
+601 YYSSPQDITRFFNG
-615 DKIVKLVNHRDTFAA
+615 DKVVKLVNHYHTFAA

-655 VTLSELSPYHIIG
+655 VALSELSPYHIIG

-673 DPSNGN
+673 DSGNGN
-679 GLSSY
+679 GSSSY

-710 DTSQLQYHDEAK
+710 DTSRLQYHDEAK

-785 KRGGVKQL
+785 KRGGFKQL

-817 SIHDMTKISTSGKL
+817 SIHDVAKISASGKL

-853 AITDTHINRPGQ
+853 AITDTHINRHSQ

-887 KLLSGEV
+887 KFLSGEV

-900 DSGYTNDYYPPKDL
+900 DSGYTDDYYPPKDL
-914 PFYDFAF
+914 PFYDFSF
-921 VPQSQPDTICVGLS
+921 VPQSQPDTVCVGQS
-935 GAAYNR
+935 GTAYNR

-963 TCVKLPPWDDGKPNP
+963 TCVKLPPWDDGKPKP
-978 SPVPGAP
+978 SPVPGVPGAP
-985 TTPKAPGVPNTG
+985 GTSKLPGVPNTG
-997 SQPDPI
+997 SEPDPI

-1010 AVINGAINGN
+1010 AVINGAINGMA
-1020 SENLTAKDTD
+1020 ENLTAKDTD
-1030 YAGTVMVLTQSGRVF
+1030 YAGTVMALTQSGRVF

-1074 EGRPEYYD
+1074 EGHPEYYD
-1082 TPQEITKYFGDDKVV
+1082 TPQEITKYFGNDKVV
-1097 RIGRYGRTSV
+1097 RIGRYGHTSI

-1146 SFNKVTGMG
+1146 FLNKVTGIG

-1200 RSVDYVDFNGRVA
+1200 RSVDYVDFNGRIA
-1213 QVAQQRPQDLDQS
+1213 QNPQLGIDQS
-1226 FRTGVY
+1226 FKTGVY

-1273 NQGGLWYYGVSMNKD
+1273 NQGGLWYYGVGMSKD

-1307 RDIVGIDLIEDEHML
+1307 RDIVGIDLIEDLHML
-1322 DDLQRPWSSSVL
+1322 KDGWQRPWSSSVL

-1346 PVQTGFSVEDG
+1346 PVQTKFSTEDG

-1378 KLFDGKIHSTGDTK
+1378 KLFDGKIHSEGTK
-1392 LVDNE
+1392 PVDNE

-1421 VASANASQAQSLY
+1421 VASANASQAQQLY
-1434 GHGHPL
+1434 GHGHPM

-1446 TKLVNGAFAPTCV
+1446 TKLVNDIFTPTCV

-1472 PTPNPKPT
+1472 LTPNPKPA
-1480 KPTSGIKVPF
+1480 KPTSDIKAPF

-1499 STGSE
+1499 NTGSQ
-1504 PLFTDGY
+1504 PLFMSVHHA
-1511 QTPIF
+1511 PIF
-1516 ARH
+1516 ARR

>member
-1 MKIIS
+1 MKISQINRIKLRKLWCNS
-6 RVGKTRLAGLWRSSK
+6 ERILSVVVSTILSALLIAG
-21 WIPAIIIPIISAIQL
+21 PAIATCITKTPSSRETGSAI
-36 AGLSIGQ
+36 
-43 PVKAQPATEQKG
+43 
-55 NDIVQLVHIPVI
+55 NDASQSNRVVQI
-67 ASHGSAEGQYM
+67 AHLTVDLPYNNNHSSD
-78 TPEDYEK
+78 EDYV
-85 QKNSPSYYEYT
+85 ST
-96 YKDTDYA
+96 
-103 GTVMAL
+103 MIAL
-109 TRDGRLFTWG
+109 LHDGRVYTWG
-119 SNIGG
+119 NNIYGG
-124 NVGMGVDC
+124 VGNGTAC
-132 PTVNN
+132 TNTN
-137 DKTTTIIRR
+137 GTYLKQ
-146 PPCYYSEPQDI
+146 PPCHYSQPQEI
-157 TKYFGG
+157 TKYFGDD
-163 EKIAKITRSN
+163 KVVKLASSDN
-173 YTSIAITESGKVY
+173 LAMAITKSGKVY
-186 QWGWKYYQHQNSGH
+186 RWGRASSYSKVINHPTQYQKLSPHKITGYNEENAGPDMVSGGKYVYNEDTIFKLANSGDLD
-200 YQKTHNKPT
+200 
-209 INQDLAPHRITGLNG
+209 DLAPYQTVKPQLDGSTIRQVDHVWYLKNPGSTM
-224 GRGDYHGA
+224 
-232 GGWLAFNRSSVYFK
+232 
-246 SDPSIL
+246 
-252 SAYKDDHG
+252 DD
-260 MAGDTDSQTFPHLDS
+260 S
-275 DITDVDYVR
+275 
-284 RPTGNYDGW
+284 
-293 NHRKSRIYLLTAN
+293 
-306 HKLLQVEGDKI
+306 
-317 TEITNDTIA
+317 
-326 KRGGFR
+326 RGGFYVLTSKNKLLHVKKDYATTVEVTNPTIASR
-332 QISQQYAIDMKGGL
+332 GGIKQIYRHYAIDNQGGL
-346 WFYGNSSDD
+346 WHYGYGHLNTVNGTIVPSNHE
-355 GPIYDMSARS
+355 PILDMSTKLPQPIPKFRDIIGS
-365 AKPMPAIDSFTGG
+365 SLQDSSFSLIIRDINNRIYALTSDVNGHQ
-378 GPVMR
+378 
-383 SGNKFYGLKHLVSW
+383 KLT
-397 LCGDN
+397 
-402 VSCGFEPVDVT
+402 DVT
-413 TLISKQPVS
+413 DTLSSKEIK
-422 LFSGDIRLNDVFN
+422 LFSGNISQPFFTPP
-435 NSDKI
+435 SGSSTY
-440 YDYSFVPQDRPNTI
+440 YDYSFVTTDEDELDAV
-454 CTALSGVAYENTIEQ
+454 C
-469 ESTVIHLPHQTTQPV
+469 STVKNAYIYYRPIPAISSPLRDHKPRPSPTGGDANT
-484 DGTLPATCVSIPDP
+484 ATCVKIPSNNPDP

-506 PTPTPGVPGT
+506 PTPTPGVPGI

-546 KVKMGNMETWRDQ
+546 EWKKGYMDTWRDQ

-578 NNIAGGVGNDTDYGA
+578 NNIAGGVGNDTDYGL
-593 TFNKKPPV
+593 TLDKKPPV
-601 YYSDPQDITRFFNG
+601 YYSNPQDITRFFNG
-615 DKIVKLVNHRDTFAA
+615 DKIVKLVNHYHTFAA

-655 VTLSELSPYHIIG
+655 VALSELSPYHIIG

-673 DPSNGN
+673 DSSNGN

-684 VASHPDNMSDYLAFS
+684 VASHYDNMSDYLAFS

-710 DTSQLQYHDEAK
+710 DTSRLQYHDEAK
-722 NRIKPRLSSGVT
+722 NRIKPRLDSGVT

-749 EPEPDKGGYYTLTS
+749 EPEPDKEGYYTLTS

-817 SIHDMTKISTSGKL
+817 SIHDMAKISTSGKL

-853 AITDTHINRPGQ
+853 AITDTHINRPSQ

-900 DSGYTNDYYPPKDL
+900 DSGYTDYPKDL

-941 IIGENQGPR
+941 IIGENRGPR

-978 SPVPGAP
+978 SPVPGVP

-1074 EGRPEYYD
+1074 EGHPEYYD

-1097 RIGRYGRTSV
+1097 RIGRYGHTSI

-1146 SFNKVTGMG
+1146 SLNKVTGIG

-1262 IRQIANQYAID
+1262 IKQIANQYAID
-1273 NQGGLWYYGVSMNKD
+1273 NQGGLWYYGVSMSKD

-1322 DDLQRPWSSSVL
+1322 ENDLQRPWSSSVL

-1378 KLFDGKIHSTGDTK
+1378 KLFDGKIHSAGDTEP
-1392 LVDNE
+1392 VDNE

-1446 TKLVNGAFAPTCV
+1446 TKLVNDVFAPTCV

-1480 KPTSGIKVPF
+1480 KPTSGIKAPF
-1490 DRSKAPGVP
+1490 DRPKAPGVP
-1499 STGSE
+1499 NTGNE
-1504 PLFTDGY
+1504 PLFMSVHLA
-1511 QTPIF
+1511 PIF

>member
-6 RVGKTRLAGLWRSSK
+6 RVGKTRLAGLWRSSG
-21 WIPAIIIPIISAIQL
+21 WIPAIIIPIIGAIQL
-36 AGLSIGQ
+36 AGLSTGQ
-43 PVKAQPATEQKG
+43 PVKAQSATEQKG

-85 QKNSPSYYEYT
+85 QKNGPSYYEYT

-124 NVGMGVDC
+124 NVGVGVDC

-383 SGNKFYGLKHLVSW
+383 SGNKFYGLKHHVSW

-435 NSDKI
+435 HSDKI

-469 ESTVIHLPHQTTQPV
+469 EGTVIHLPHQTTQPV
-484 DGTLPATCVSIPDP
+484 DGTLPATCVSIPDHIQP
-498 VKPPTPTN
+498 ATPTN

-516 PKLPGVPN
+516 SKLPGVPN

-546 KVKMGNMETWRDQ
+546 KLKLGDKETWRDQ

-593 TFNKKPPV
+593 TFSKKPPV

-615 DKIVKLVNHRDTFAA
+615 DKIVKLVNYRYTFAA

-655 VTLSELSPYHIIG
+655 VTLSELSPY
-668 FGRDI
+668 
-673 DPSNGN
+673 
-679 GLSSY
+679 
-684 VASHPDNMSDYLAFS
+684 
-699 KDTIFA
+699 
-705 LNYDL
+705 
-710 DTSQLQYHDEAK
+710 
-722 NRIKPRLSSGVT
+722 
-734 ILDVDHIKHRTPTAE
+734 
-749 EPEPDKGGYYTLTS
+749 EPATL
-763 DHKLLRVLEDGTTS
+763 
-777 EITNSEIK
+777 I
-785 KRGGVKQL
+785 
-793 SYAGHYAIDR
+793 
-803 QGGLWYYGYREGND
+803 
-817 SIHDMTKISTSGKL
+817 
-831 PHLDSFFNVLGPVA
+831 
-845 RGADGAIY
+845 
-853 AITDTHINRPGQ
+853 
-865 YFVGRSVD
+865 
-873 PIDVG
+873 
-878 TLLGGKQKI
+878 
-887 KLLSGEV
+887 
-894 ETRYRG
+894 
-900 DSGYTNDYYPPKDL
+900 
-914 PFYDFAF
+914 
-921 VPQSQPDTICVGLS
+921 
-935 GAAYNR
+935 
-941 IIGENQGPR
+941 
-950 FETIQPVD
+950 
-958 GTIPS
+958 
-963 TCVKLPPWDDGKPNP
+963 
-978 SPVPGAP
+978 
-985 TTPKAPGVPNTG
+985 
-997 SQPDPI
+997 
-1003 VQLVHIP
+1003 
-1010 AVINGAINGN
+1010 
-1020 SENLTAKDTD
+1020 
-1030 YAGTVMVLTQSGRVF
+1030 
-1045 AWGNNYAG
+1045 
-1053 SVGVGTAGFKVPYPE
+1053 
-1068 SVKSRR
+1068 
-1074 EGRPEYYD
+1074 
-1082 TPQEITKYFGDDKVV
+1082 
-1097 RIGRYGRTSV
+1097 
-1107 AVTQS
+1107 
-1112 GKLYQ
+1112 
-1117 WGWSYNPPWDW
+1117 
-1128 YDRLKNI
+1128 
-1135 TWTEP
+1135 
-1140 TPDPTP
+1140 
-1146 SFNKVTGMG
+1146 
-1155 GSYGD
+1155 
-1160 TYSGGGWLAHGDD
+1160 
-1173 TIFTK
+1173 
-1178 TSTSQLK
+1178 
-1185 DFGDKLKLSLNGATI
+1185 
-1200 RSVDYVDFNGRVA
+1200 
-1213 QVAQQRPQDLDQS
+1213 
-1226 FRTGVY
+1226 
-1232 ILTSTNKL
+1232 
-1240 LRVKNDGTTTE
+1240 
-1251 VTNDKIKSRGG
+1251 
-1262 IRQIANQYAID
+1262 
-1273 NQGGLWYYGVSMNKD
+1273 
-1288 QIYDMSLKTLG
+1288 
-1299 GITPLPRL
+1299 
-1307 RDIVGIDLIEDEHML
+1307 
-1322 DDLQRPWSSSVL
+1322 
-1334 VRSIDGHIYDVS
+1334 
-1346 PVQTGFSVEDG
+1346 
-1357 GYPERRFA
+1357 
-1365 LTDVTKL
+1365 
-1372 LGHDKI
+1372 
-1378 KLFDGKIHSTGDTK
+1378 
-1392 LVDNE
+1392 
-1397 APGLYDYSY
+1397 
-1406 VPESKLDTVCTVISG
+1406 
-1421 VASANASQAQSLY
+1421 
-1434 GHGHPL
+1434 
-1440 NVSVTT
+1440 
-1446 TKLVNGAFAPTCV
+1446 
-1459 KLPPLLTPDPKPS
+1459 
-1472 PTPNPKPT
+1472 
-1480 KPTSGIKVPF
+1480 
-1490 DRSKAPGVP
+1490 
-1499 STGSE
+1499 
-1504 PLFTDGY
+1504 
-1511 QTPIF
+1511 
-1516 ARH
+1516 

>member
-1 MKIIS
+1 MKISQINQIKLRKLWCNS
-6 RVGKTRLAGLWRSSK
+6 ERILSVVVSTILSALLIAG
-21 WIPAIIIPIISAIQL
+21 PAIATCITKAPSSRETGSAI
-36 AGLSIGQ
+36 
-43 PVKAQPATEQKG
+43 
-55 NDIVQLVHIPVI
+55 NDASQSNRIVQIVHLTVDLPYNNNH
-67 ASHGSAEGQYM
+67 SSD
-78 TPEDYEK
+78 EDYV
-85 QKNSPSYYEYT
+85 ST
-96 YKDTDYA
+96 
-103 GTVMAL
+103 MIAL
-109 TRDGRLFTWG
+109 LHDGRVYTWG
-119 SNIGG
+119 NNMYGG
-124 NVGMGVDC
+124 VGNGTAC
-132 PTVNN
+132 
-137 DKTTTIIRR
+137 TTTNGAYLKQ
-146 PPCYYSEPQDI
+146 PPCHYSQPQEI
-157 TKYFGG
+157 TKYFG
-163 EKIAKITRSN
+163 EDKVVKLASN
-173 YTSIAITESGKVY
+173 DNLAMAITKSGKVY
-186 QWGWKYYQHQNSGH
+186 RWGRVNSYGKVINHPTQYQKLSPHKITGYNEENAGPDMVSGGKYVYNEDTIFKVANSGDLD
-200 YQKTHNKPT
+200 
-209 INQDLAPHRITGLNG
+209 DLAPYQTVKPQLDGSTIRQVDHVWYLKNPGSTM
-224 GRGDYHGA
+224 
-232 GGWLAFNRSSVYFK
+232 
-246 SDPSIL
+246 
-252 SAYKDDHG
+252 DD
-260 MAGDTDSQTFPHLDS
+260 S
-275 DITDVDYVR
+275 
-284 RPTGNYDGW
+284 
-293 NHRKSRIYLLTAN
+293 
-306 HKLLQVEGDKI
+306 
-317 TEITNDTIA
+317 
-326 KRGGFR
+326 RGGFYVLTSKNKLLHVKKDYATTVEVTNPTIASR
-332 QISQQYAIDMKGGL
+332 GGIKQIYRHYAIDNQGGL
-346 WFYGNSSDD
+346 WHYGYGHLNTVNGTIVPSNHE
-355 GPIYDMSARS
+355 PILDMSTKLPQPIPKFRDIIGS
-365 AKPMPAIDSFTGG
+365 SLQDSSFSLIIRDINNRIYALTSDVNGHQ
-378 GPVMR
+378 
-383 SGNKFYGLKHLVSW
+383 KLT
-397 LCGDN
+397 
-402 VSCGFEPVDVT
+402 DVT
-413 TLISKQPVS
+413 DTLSSKEIK
-422 LFSGDIRLNDVFN
+422 LFSGNISQPFFTPP
-435 NSDKI
+435 SGSSTY
-440 YDYSFVPQDRPNTI
+440 YDYSFVTTDEDELDAV
-454 CTALSGVAYENTIEQ
+454 C
-469 ESTVIHLPHQTTQPV
+469 STVKNAYIYYRPISAISSNPLRDRKPRPSPTGGDANT
-484 DGTLPATCVSIPDP
+484 ATCVKIPLNNPDP

-546 KVKMGNMETWRDQ
+546 KVKLGDNETWRDQ

-593 TFNKKPPV
+593 TYNKKPSA
-601 YYSDPQDITRFFNG
+601 YYSNPQDITRFFNG
-615 DKIVKLVNHRDTFAA
+615 DKIVKLVNHYHTFAA

-655 VTLSELSPYHIIG
+655 VALSELSPYHIIG

-673 DPSNGN
+673 DSGNGN
-679 GLSSY
+679 GSSSY

-710 DTSQLQYHDEAK
+710 DTSRLQYHDEAK
-722 NRIKPRLSSGVT
+722 NRIKPRLNSGIT
-734 ILDVDHIKHRTPTAE
+734 ILDVDHIKHRTPTAG

-763 DHKLLRVLEDGTTS
+763 DHKLLRVLKDGTTS

-817 SIHDMTKISTSGKL
+817 SIHDMTKISASGKL
-831 PHLDSFFNVLGPVA
+831 PRLDSFPNVLGPVA
-845 RGADGAIY
+845 RGADGVIY

-873 PIDVG
+873 PINVG

-887 KLLSGEV
+887 KFLSGEV

-900 DSGYTNDYYPPKDL
+900 DSGYTDDYYPPKDL
-914 PFYDFAF
+914 PFYDFSF
-921 VPQSQPDTICVGLS
+921 VSQSQPDTVCVGLS

-950 FETIQPVD
+950 FETIQPVN
-958 GTIPS
+958 GTLPS

-978 SPVPGAP
+978 SPVPGVPGAP
-985 TTPKAPGVPNTG
+985 GTSKLPGVPNTG
-997 SQPDPI
+997 SEPDPI

-1010 AVINGAINGN
+1010 AVINGAINGMA
-1020 SENLTAKDTD
+1020 ENLTAKDTD
-1030 YAGTVMVLTQSGRVF
+1030 YAGTVMALTQSGRVF

-1074 EGRPEYYD
+1074 EGHPEYYD
-1082 TPQEITKYFGDDKVV
+1082 TPQEITKYFGNDKVV
-1097 RIGRYGRTSV
+1097 RIGRYGHTSI

-1146 SFNKVTGMG
+1146 SLNRVTGIG

-1160 TYSGGGWLAHGDD
+1160 IYSGGGWLAHGDD
-1173 TIFTK
+1173 TIFAK

-1185 DFGDKLKLSLNGATI
+1185 DFENKLKLSLGGATI
-1200 RSVDYVDFNGRVA
+1200 RSVDYVDFNGRIA
-1213 QVAQQRPQDLDQS
+1213 QNPQLGIDQS
-1226 FRTGVY
+1226 FKTGVY

-1273 NQGGLWYYGVSMNKD
+1273 NQGGLWYYGVGMSKD

-1307 RDIVGIDLIEDEHML
+1307 RDIVGVDLIEDLHML
-1322 DDLQRPWSSSVL
+1322 KDGWQRPWSSSVL
-1334 VRSIDGHIYDVS
+1334 VRSIDGHIYDIS
-1346 PVQTGFSVEDG
+1346 PVQTKFSTEDG

-1392 LVDNE
+1392 PVDNE

-1434 GHGHPL
+1434 GHGHPM
-1440 NVSVTT
+1440 NVSITT
-1446 TKLVNGAFAPTCV
+1446 TKLVNDVFAPTCV
-1459 KLPPLLTPDPKPS
+1459 KLPPLPTPDPKPS

-1480 KPTSGIKVPF
+1480 KPTSGIKAPF

-1499 STGSE
+1499 NTGSQ
-1504 PLFTDGY
+1504 PLFMSVHH
-1511 QTPIF
+1511 TPIF
-1516 ARH
+1516 ARR

>member
-21 WIPAIIIPIISAIQL
+21 WMLAIIIPIIGAIQL
-36 AGLSIGQ
+36 AGLSTGQ

-224 GRGDYHGA
+224 SRGDYHGS

-284 RPTGNYDGW
+284 RPMGNYDGW

-383 SGNKFYGLKHLVSW
+383 SGNKFYGLKHHVSW

-413 TLISKQPVS
+413 TLISKQQVS

-435 NSDKI
+435 HSDKI

-469 ESTVIHLPHQTTQPV
+469 EGTVIHLPHQTTQPV
-484 DGTLPATCVSIPDP
+484 DGTLPATCVSIPDHVQP
-498 VKPPTPTN
+498 ATPTN
-506 PTPTPGVPGT
+506 PTPTPSTPST

-546 KVKMGNMETWRDQ
+546 KVKLGDNETWRDQ

-593 TFNKKPPV
+593 TYNKKPSA
-601 YYSDPQDITRFFNG
+601 YYSNPQDITRFFNG
-615 DKIVKLVNHRDTFAA
+615 DKIVKLVNHYHTFAA

-655 VTLSELSPYHIIG
+655 VALSELSPYHIIG

-673 DPSNGN
+673 DSGNGN
-679 GLSSY
+679 GSSSY

-710 DTSQLQYHDEAK
+710 DTNRLQYHDEAK
-722 NRIKPRLSSGVT
+722 NRIKPRLSSGIT
-734 ILDVDHIKHRTPTAE
+734 ILDVDHIKHRTPTAG

-785 KRGGVKQL
+785 KRGGFKQL

-900 DSGYTNDYYPPKDL
+900 DSGYTDDYYPPKDL

-921 VPQSQPDTICVGLS
+921 VPQSQPDTVCVGLS

-941 IIGENQGPR
+941 IIGENQGPL
-950 FETIQPVD
+950 FETIQPVN
-958 GTIPS
+958 GTLPS

-997 SQPDPI
+997 LRDDKV
-1003 VQLVHIP
+1003 VQLVHSSTELDYY
-1010 AVINGAINGN
+1010 GERKHGYK
-1020 SENLTAKDTD
+1020 ETWRDQD
-1030 YAGTVMVLTQSGRVF
+1030 YAGTTVVLTESGKVY
-1045 AWGNNYAG
+1045 AWGNNIHG
-1053 SVGVGTAGFKVPYPE
+1053 KVGNNTQCRSTLDKKPPCYYSDPQDITRYFEGNKIVKLANYDSILVAITDFGKMYHWGHDGTILHPVILKELSPYHIIGFGRGEGIFLNVPYKYLDKL
-1068 SVKSRR
+1068 SDNKS
-1074 EGRPEYYD
+1074 GY
-1082 TPQEITKYFGDDKVV
+1082 
-1097 RIGRYGRTSV
+1097 
-1107 AVTQS
+1107 
-1112 GKLYQ
+1112 
-1117 WGWSYNPPWDW
+1117 
-1128 YDRLKNI
+1128 
-1135 TWTEP
+1135 
-1140 TPDPTP
+1140 
-1146 SFNKVTGMG
+1146 
-1155 GSYGD
+1155 
-1160 TYSGGGWLAHGDD
+1160 LAFSKD
-1173 TIFTK
+1173 TIFALDYDEYDSNRVDWLRYHDEEK
-1178 TSTSQLK
+1178 NRIK
-1185 DFGDKLKLSLNGATI
+1185 PRLNGATI
-1200 RSVDYVDFNGRVA
+1200 LDVDHIKHRTPTADKPEPDKGGYYV
-1213 QVAQQRPQDLDQS
+1213 
-1226 FRTGVY
+1226 
-1232 ILTSTNKL
+1232 LTSNHKL
-1240 LRVKNDGTTTE
+1240 LKVLEDDTTNE
-1251 VTNDKIKSRGG
+1251 ITNAEIKKRGG
-1262 IRQIANQYAID
+1262 FKQLSYTGHYAID
-1273 NQGGLWYYGVSMNKD
+1273 MQGGLWSYGHGDGNDPIHDMAKMTAGGKLPHLDSFFSTIGPVTRGAD
-1288 QIYDMSLKTLG
+1288 GVIYAITDTHIDTNPSGYFLG
-1299 GITPLPRL
+1299 RT
-1307 RDIVGIDLIEDEHML
+1307 VE
-1322 DDLQRPWSSSVL
+1322 
-1334 VRSIDGHIYDVS
+1334 
-1346 PVQTGFSVEDG
+1346 PVKIGSFLSKQ
-1357 GYPERRFA
+1357 
-1365 LTDVTKL
+1365 
-1372 LGHDKI
+1372 KI
-1378 KLFDGKIHSTGDTK
+1378 KLLSGEIETKHMEDT
-1392 LVDNE
+1392 VE
-1397 APGLYDYSY
+1397 QAPYPAKDIPMYDYAF
-1406 VPESKLDTVCTVISG
+1406 VPQDKPDTICVGLSG
-1421 VASANASQAQSLY
+1421 AAYNRI
-1434 GHGHPL
+1434 HGENRGPL
-1440 NVSVTT
+1440 FETIQPVDGTLPS
-1446 TKLVNGAFAPTCV
+1446 TCV
-1459 KLPPLLTPDPKPS
+1459 KLPLWNDGKSNPS
-1472 PTPNPKPT
+1472 PVPGAPTTP
-1480 KPTSGIKVPF
+1480 
-1490 DRSKAPGVP
+1490 KAPGVP
-1499 STGSE
+1499 NTGSE
-1504 PLFTDGY
+1504 PLFADGY
-1511 QTPIF
+1511 QAPIF
-1516 ARH
+1516 ARR

>member
-1 MKIIS
+1 MKISQINRIKLRKLWCNSERILSVVVSTILSALLIAGPTIATCITKAPSS
-6 RVGKTRLAGLWRSSK
+6 RETG
-21 WIPAIIIPIISAIQL
+21 SAI
-36 AGLSIGQ
+36 
-43 PVKAQPATEQKG
+43 
-55 NDIVQLVHIPVI
+55 NDASQSNRIVQI
-67 ASHGSAEGQYM
+67 AHLTVDLPYNNNHSSD
-78 TPEDYEK
+78 EDYV
-85 QKNSPSYYEYT
+85 ST
-96 YKDTDYA
+96 
-103 GTVMAL
+103 MIAL
-109 TRDGRLFTWG
+109 LHDGRVYTWG
-119 SNIGG
+119 NNIYGG
-124 NVGMGVDC
+124 VGNGTAC
-132 PTVNN
+132 
-137 DKTTTIIRR
+137 TTTNGAYLKQ
-146 PPCYYSEPQDI
+146 PPCHYSQPQEI
-157 TKYFGG
+157 TKYFG
-163 EKIAKITRSN
+163 EDKVVKLASN
-173 YTSIAITESGKVY
+173 DNLAMAITKSGKVY
-186 QWGWKYYQHQNSGH
+186 RWGRVNSYGKVINHPTQYQKLSPHKITGYNEENAGPDMVSGGKYVYNEDTIFKVANSGDLD
-200 YQKTHNKPT
+200 
-209 INQDLAPHRITGLNG
+209 DLAPYQTVKPQLDGSTIRQVDHVWYLKNPGSTM
-224 GRGDYHGA
+224 
-232 GGWLAFNRSSVYFK
+232 
-246 SDPSIL
+246 
-252 SAYKDDHG
+252 DD
-260 MAGDTDSQTFPHLDS
+260 S
-275 DITDVDYVR
+275 
-284 RPTGNYDGW
+284 
-293 NHRKSRIYLLTAN
+293 
-306 HKLLQVEGDKI
+306 
-317 TEITNDTIA
+317 
-326 KRGGFR
+326 RGGFYVLTSKNKLLHVKKDYATTVEVTNPTIASR
-332 QISQQYAIDMKGGL
+332 GGIKQICRHYAIDNQGGL
-346 WFYGNSSDD
+346 WHYGYGHLNTVNGTIVPSNHE
-355 GPIYDMSARS
+355 PILDMSTKLPQPIPKFRDIIGS
-365 AKPMPAIDSFTGG
+365 SLQDSSFSLIIRDINNRIYTLTSDVNGHQ
-378 GPVMR
+378 
-383 SGNKFYGLKHLVSW
+383 KLT
-397 LCGDN
+397 
-402 VSCGFEPVDVT
+402 DVT
-413 TLISKQPVS
+413 DTLSSKEIK
-422 LFSGDIRLNDVFN
+422 LFSGNISQPFFTPP
-435 NSDKI
+435 SGSSTY
-440 YDYSFVPQDRPNTI
+440 YDYSFVTTDEDELDAVCSTVKNAYIYYRPISAISPNPLQDRKPRPSPTGGDANT
-454 CTALSGVAYENTIEQ
+454 
-469 ESTVIHLPHQTTQPV
+469 
-484 DGTLPATCVSIPDP
+484 ATCVKIPSNNPDP
-498 VKPPTPTN
+498 VQPPTPAN
-506 PTPTPGVPGT
+506 PTPPPGVPSI

-529 DKVVQLVHSP
+529 DRVVQLVHSP

-546 KVKMGNMETWRDQ
+546 KVKLGDNETWRDQ

-593 TFNKKPPV
+593 TSNKKPPV
-601 YYSDPQDITRFFNG
+601 YYSSPQDITRFFNG
-615 DKIVKLVNHRDTFAA
+615 DKIVKLVNYYHTFAA

-647 DKKPIIHP
+647 DKKPIVHP
-655 VTLSELSPYHIIG
+655 VALSELSPYHIIG

-673 DPSNGN
+673 DSSNGN
-679 GLSSY
+679 GSSSY
-684 VASHPDNMSDYLAFS
+684 VASHQDNISDYLAFS

-710 DTSQLQYHDEAK
+710 DTSRLQYHDEAK

-785 KRGGVKQL
+785 KRGGFKQL

-817 SIHDMTKISTSGKL
+817 SIHDMAKISTSGKL

-853 AITDTHINRPGQ
+853 AITDTHINRPSQ

-963 TCVKLPPWDDGKPNP
+963 TCVKLPPWDDGRPNP

-1010 AVINGAINGN
+1010 AVINGAINGR

-1030 YAGTVMVLTQSGRVF
+1030 YAGTVMTLTQSGRVF

-1074 EGRPEYYD
+1074 EGHPEYYD

-1097 RIGRYGRTSV
+1097 RIGRYGHTSI

-1117 WGWSYNPPWDW
+1117 WGWSHNPPWDW
-1128 YDRLKNI
+1128 YDRLENI

-1146 SFNKVTGMG
+1146 SLDKVTGIG

-1160 TYSGGGWLAHGDD
+1160 IYSGGGWLAHGDD

-1200 RSVDYVDFNGRVA
+1200 RSVDYVDFNGRIA
-1213 QVAQQRPQDLDQS
+1213 QNPQLGIDQS
-1226 FRTGVY
+1226 FKTGVY

-1273 NQGGLWYYGVSMNKD
+1273 NQGGLWYYGVGMSKD

-1307 RDIVGIDLIEDEHML
+1307 RDIVGVDLIEDLHML
-1322 DDLQRPWSSSVL
+1322 KDGWQRPWSSSVL
-1334 VRSIDGHIYDVS
+1334 VRSIDGHIYDIS

-1392 LVDNE
+1392 PVDNE

-1434 GHGHPL
+1434 GHGHPM

-1446 TKLVNGAFAPTCV
+1446 TKLVNDVFAPTCV

-1480 KPTSGIKVPF
+1480 KPTSGIKAPF
-1490 DRSKAPGVP
+1490 DRPKAPGAP
-1499 STGSE
+1499 NTGSE